1 MLAIAGETALLTEWV
16 EIFSGNPWEP
26 RGATLKEIVTFLRL
40 EVFLAGKSSIRSSSI
55 LHQNRF
61 DFINP
66 EREHWFKISILY
78 SN

>member
-1 MLAIAGETALLTEWV
+1 MLAIAGETALPTEWV

-55 LHQNRF
+55 LH
-61 DFINP
+61 
-66 EREHWFKISILY
+66 
-78 SN
+78 